1 MATIYTG
8 EYGSGTTAE
17 NALNTALMQY
27 PEIARTLIQQY
38 PRYAATYLLERTG
51 RYAKEKVLG
60 DNSFEWKVMGRYN
73 HPSYSNGWAS
83 TDGSTFNGV
92 TAATGA
98 TAVTSGNY
106 DNMDADGDAFYLSF
120 DGEGIYANVGT
131 GGFNFASFLNKW
143 DLVRFQSGAIA
154 VVTEDPIA
162 DVVRAATGGGLVTTA
177 ASAVVKFE
185 MVDGTSNPLLTND
198 IAAGAIVASIGSAF
212 PNGSDGA
219 DVGENW
225 VEPTTHKNYLTTM
238 RKKCTVTGKDLT
250 DVTWI
255 ENNGSRLWYFTREQ
269 MMMDEFM
276 YQQELQRWYG
286 RTSITNAVQSYAT
299 APTSSTLGTSG
310 TQATSMVAGDGLL
323 AQINASNQA
332 SYSMGALTED
342 IITEFI
348 AKISLNATSAEGN
361 EWVVFTGTEG
371 RLAFHRAMKDLI
383 VAPSGAM
390 TGGSMKGTS
399 GDVSLGAN
407 FVSYSALGNKIT
419 VAHNPVFDDPNLHS
433 TAGGTNAFGDNRL
446 KESAKMVFMDF
457 GKTSGVSNVELVT
470 KGAEGVNRSMI
481 KKYVA
486 GMVNPYDQKSMLSAN
501 ADDKF
506 ECHVLS
512 ESGIVVR
519 NPLSCG
525 ILSVS

>member
-1 MATIYTG
+1 MAKLYTG
-8 EYGSGTTAE
+8 TYGSGTTAE

-51 RYAKEKVLG
+51 RYAAEKVLG

-73 HPSYSNGWAS
+73 APSYSTGYVLGVSGDTAWTNSPTASGSAWAAADAANDVFS
-83 TDGSTFNGV
+83 ILMDGT
-92 TAATGA
+92 ATGR
-98 TAVTSGNY
+98 TP
-106 DNMDADGDAFYLSF
+106 D
-120 DGEGIYANVGT
+120 
-131 GGFNFASFLNKW
+131 FLNKW
-143 DLVRFQSGAIA
+143 DMVRFQSGATAI
-154 VVTEDPIA
+154 VIEDP
-162 DVVRAATGGGLVTTA
+162 RANDSGQG
-177 ASAVVKFE
+177 ASTDRIVKFE
-185 MVDGTSNPLLTND
+185 IIDASAQAVQTTDVAD
-198 IAAGAIVASIGSAF
+198 EAIIASIGSAF

-225 VEPTTHKNYLTTM
+225 VYPSTHQNWLTTM
-238 RKKCTVTGKDLT
+238 RKKCSVTGKDLT

-255 ENNGSRLWYFTREQ
+255 ENNGSKLWYFTREQ
-269 MMMDEFM
+269 QMMDEFM

-286 RTSITNAVQSYAT
+286 RKSITDT
-299 APTSSTLGTSG
+299 TSQRPGAYSSSVLGTSG
-310 TQATSMVAGDGLL
+310 TMATSMVSGDGLL
-323 AQINASNQA
+323 AQIDSSNQA
-332 SYSMGALTED
+332 SYSMGSLTED

-348 AKISLNATSAEGN
+348 AKISLNATAAEGN

-383 VAPSGAM
+383 VAPAGAM
-390 TGGSMKGTS
+390 TGGSMKGVN

-407 FVSYSALGNKIT
+407 FTSYSALGNKIT
-419 VAHNPVFDDPNLHS
+419 VAHCPVFDDPNLHS

-457 GKTSGVSNVELVT
+457 GKTSGISNIELVT

-486 GMVNPYDQKSMLSAN
+486 GMVNPYDQKAMLAAN

-512 ESGIVVR
+512 ETGIIVR

-525 ILSVS
+525 ILSAS

>member
-1 MATIYTG
+1 MYSG
-8 EYGSGTTAE
+8 SYGSGTTAE

-51 RYAKEKVLG
+51 RFATEKVLG

-73 HPSYSNGWAS
+73 RPSFNVGFFSTNGTSFTAS
-83 TDGSTFNGV
+83 GSV
-92 TAATGA
+92 TATGG
-98 TAVTSGNY
+98 TI
-106 DNMDADGDAFYLSF
+106 DDADANGDKFFLII
-120 DGEGIYANVGT
+120 EGDT
-131 GGFNFASFLNKW
+131 GSNNRTGDFLNKF
-143 DLVRFQSGAIA
+143 DMVRFQSGATALVI
-154 VVTEDPIA
+154 EDPISNTSSSGA
-162 DVVRAATGGGLVTTA
+162 STDHIVR
-177 ASAVVKFE
+177 FE
-185 MVDGTSNPLLTND
+185 MVDASAQALLPSD
-198 IAAGAIVASIGSAF
+198 IADEAIIASIGSAF

-219 DVGENW
+219 DVGENYVYPATYTNW
-225 VEPTTHKNYLTTM
+225 LTTM
-238 RKKCTVTGKDLT
+238 RKKCSVSGKDLT

-255 ENNGSRLWYFTREQ
+255 ENNGSRLWYFTKEQ

-286 RTSITNAVQSYAT
+286 RKSVTDTTIQRPGAY
-299 APTSSTLGTSG
+299 SSSALGTSG
-310 TQATSMVAGDGLL
+310 TMASSVITGDGLL
-323 AQINASNQA
+323 AQIDSANQA
-332 SYSMGALTED
+332 TYSMGSLTED

-348 AKISLNATSAEGN
+348 AKISLNTQSAEGN
-361 EWVVFTGTEG
+361 EFVVFTGTEG

-383 VAPSGAM
+383 VAPAGAM
-390 TGGSMKGTS
+390 TGGSMSGIG

-419 VAHNPVFDDPNLHS
+419 IAHCPVFDDPNLHS
-433 TAGGTNAFGDNRL
+433 AAGGTNSFGDNRL

-457 GKTSGVSNVELVT
+457 GKSSGVSNVELIT

-486 GMVNPYDQKSMLSAN
+486 GMVNPYDQQAILAAN

-506 ECHVLS
+506 EAHVLS
-512 ESGIVVR
+512 ETGIIVR

-525 ILSVS
+525 ILSAS

>member
-1 MATIYTG
+1 MAKLYTG
-8 EYGSGTTAE
+8 TYGAGTTAE

-51 RYAKEKVLG
+51 RYAAEKVLG

-73 HPSYSNGWAS
+73 APSYSTGYVKGVSADTSWTNS
-83 TDGSTFNGV
+83 PTGSSGAW
-92 TAATGA
+92 TAADA
-98 TAVTSGNY
+98 NDDVFEIL
-106 DNMDADGDAFYLSF
+106 MD
-120 DGEGIYANVGT
+120 GT
-131 GGFNFASFLNKW
+131 GGSPTRTPDFLNKW
-143 DLVRFQSGAIA
+143 DMVRFQSGATAI
-154 VVTEDPIA
+154 VIEDPRSN
-162 DVVRAATGGGLVTTA
+162 DSGQG
-177 ASAVVKFE
+177 ASTDRIVKFE
-185 MVDGTSNPLLTND
+185 IIDATAQAVQTTDVAD
-198 IAAGAIVASIGSAF
+198 EAIIASIGSAF

-225 VEPTTHKNYLTTM
+225 VYPSTHQNWLTTM
-238 RKKCTVTGKDLT
+238 RKKCSVTGKDLT

-255 ENNGSRLWYFTREQ
+255 ENNGSKLWYFTREQ
-269 MMMDEFM
+269 QMMDEFM

-286 RTSITNAVQSYAT
+286 RKSVTDTTVQRPGAY
-299 APTSSTLGTSG
+299 TSSVLGTSG
-310 TQATSMVAGDGLL
+310 AMGTSVVTGDGLL
-323 AQINASNQA
+323 AQIDSSNQA
-332 SYSMGALTED
+332 SYSMGSLTED

-383 VAPSGAM
+383 VAPAGAM
-390 TGGSMKGTS
+390 AGGTMKGTS

-419 VAHNPVFDDPNLHS
+419 VAHCPVFDDPNLHS
-433 TAGGTNAFGDNRL
+433 TAGGTNSFGDNRL

-457 GKTSGVSNVELVT
+457 GKTSGISNVELVT

-486 GMVNPYDQKSMLSAN
+486 GMVNPYDQKAMLAAN

-512 ESGIVVR
+512 ETGIVVR

-525 ILSVS
+525 ILSAS

>member
-1 MATIYTG
+1 MATMYTG
-8 EYGSGTTAE
+8 TYGAGTTAE

-27 PEIARTLIQQY
+27 PEIARTLIKQY

-51 RYAKEKVLG
+51 RYATEKVLG

-73 HPSYSNGWAS
+73 APSYSTGYVKGVSADTSWTNSLTTTTGAVWDAADANGDQFEVLI
-83 TDGSTFNGV
+83 DGT
-92 TAATGA
+92 ATGR
-98 TAVTSGNY
+98 TP
-106 DNMDADGDAFYLSF
+106 D
-120 DGEGIYANVGT
+120 
-131 GGFNFASFLNKW
+131 FLNKW
-143 DLVRFQSGAIA
+143 DMVRFQSGATALVI
-154 VVTEDPIA
+154 EDPRSN
-162 DVVRAATGGGLVTTA
+162 DSGQG
-177 ASAVVKFE
+177 ASTDRIVKFE
-185 MVDGTSNPLLTND
+185 MVDGASNSAVETD
-198 IAAGAIVASIGSAF
+198 FADEAIIASIGSAF

-225 VEPTTHKNYLTTM
+225 VYPSTHTNWLTTM
-238 RKKCTVTGKDLT
+238 RKKCSVTGKDLT

-255 ENNGSRLWYFTREQ
+255 ENNGSKLWYFTREQ
-269 MMMDEFM
+269 QMMDEFM

-286 RTSITNAVQSYAT
+286 RKSVTDTTIQRPGAY
-299 APTSSTLGTSG
+299 TSSAIGTSG
-310 TQATSMVAGDGLL
+310 TMASSVVTGDGLL
-323 AQINASNQA
+323 AQIDSSNQA
-332 SYSMGALTED
+332 SYSMGSLTED

-348 AKISLNATSAEGN
+348 AKISLNATAAEGN

-383 VAPSGAM
+383 VAPAGAM
-390 TGGSMKGTS
+390 TGGSMKGVS
-399 GDVSLGAN
+399 GDVHLGAN
-407 FVSYSALGNKIT
+407 FASYSALGNKIT
-419 VAHNPVFDDPNLHS
+419 VAHCPVFDDPNLHS

-486 GMVNPYDQKSMLSAN
+486 GMVNPYDQKAMLAAN

-512 ESGIVVR
+512 ETGIIVR

-525 ILSVS
+525 ILSAS

>member
-1 MATIYTG
+1 MAQVYTG
-8 EYGSGTTAE
+8 TYGSGTTAE

-51 RYAKEKVLG
+51 RFATEKVLG

-73 HPSYSNGWAS
+73 APSFSTGFFKGVSADTSFTSSPTSGTGIILDAADANGDVFEIII
-83 TDGSTFNGV
+83 DGT
-92 TAATGA
+92 ATGR
-98 TAVTSGNY
+98 TGN
-106 DNMDADGDAFYLSF
+106 
-120 DGEGIYANVGT
+120 
-131 GGFNFASFLNKW
+131 FLNKF
-143 DLVRFQSGAIA
+143 DMVRFQSGATALVI
-154 VVTEDPIA
+154 EDPIA
-162 DVVRAATGGGLVTTA
+162 NTSGSAATTDFI
-177 ASAVVKFE
+177 VKFE
-185 MVDGTSNPLLTND
+185 MVDASAQALLETD
-198 IAAGAIVASIGSAF
+198 VADEAIIASIGSAF

-219 DVGENW
+219 DVGENYVYPSTYTNW
-225 VEPTTHKNYLTTM
+225 LTTM
-238 RKKCTVTGKDLT
+238 RKKVSVSGKDLT
-250 DVTWI
+250 DVSWI
-255 ENNGSRLWYFTREQ
+255 ENNGSRLWYFTKEQ

-286 RTSITNAVQSYAT
+286 RKSVTDTTVQRPNAY
-299 APTSSTLGTSG
+299 SSSAIGTSG
-310 TQATSMVAGDGLL
+310 TMASSVITGDGLL
-323 AQINASNQA
+323 AQIDSANQA
-332 SYSMGALTED
+332 TYSMGSLTED

-348 AKISLNATSAEGN
+348 AKISLNTQSAEGN
-361 EWVVFTGTEG
+361 EFVVFTGTEG

-383 VAPSGAM
+383 VAPAGAF
-390 TGGSMKGTS
+390 TGGSMSGVS

-419 VAHNPVFDDPNLHS
+419 IAHCPVFDDPNLHS
-433 TAGGTNAFGDNRL
+433 AAGGTNSFGDNRL

-457 GKTSGVSNVELVT
+457 GKSSGVSNVELIT

-486 GMVNPYDQKSMLSAN
+486 GMVNPYDQKAILAAN

-506 ECHVLS
+506 EAHVLS
-512 ESGIVVR
+512 ETGIIVR

-525 ILSVS
+525 ILSAS

>member
-1 MATIYTG
+1 MAKLYTG
-8 EYGSGTTAE
+8 TYGAGTTAE

-51 RYAKEKVLG
+51 RFASEKVLG

-73 HPSYSNGWAS
+73 APSYSTGAFLGVSADTAWTSSPTSTTGIILDAADANGDVFS
-83 TDGSTFNGV
+83 ILIDGT
-92 TAATGA
+92 ATGR
-98 TAVTSGNY
+98 TP
-106 DNMDADGDAFYLSF
+106 D
-120 DGEGIYANVGT
+120 
-131 GGFNFASFLNKW
+131 FLNKW
-143 DLVRFQSGAIA
+143 DMVRFQSGATALVI
-154 VVTEDPIA
+154 EDPRSN
-162 DVVRAATGGGLVTTA
+162 DSGSG
-177 ASAVVKFE
+177 ASTDRIVKFE
-185 MVDGTSNPLLTND
+185 MVDASAQALLETD
-198 IAAGAIVASIGSAF
+198 VADEAIIASIGSAF

-225 VEPTTHKNYLTTM
+225 VYPSTHTNWLTTM
-238 RKKCTVTGKDLT
+238 RKKCSVTGKDLT

-255 ENNGSRLWYFTREQ
+255 ENNGSKLWYFTREQ
-269 MMMDEFM
+269 QMMDEFM

-286 RTSITNAVQSYAT
+286 RKSVTDTTVQRPGAY
-299 APTSSTLGTSG
+299 TSSVLGTSG
-310 TQATSMVAGDGLL
+310 AMGTSVVTGDGLL
-323 AQINASNQA
+323 AQIDSSNQA
-332 SYSMGALTED
+332 SYSMGSLTED

-383 VAPSGAM
+383 VAPAGAM
-390 TGGSMKGTS
+390 AGGTMKGTS

-419 VAHNPVFDDPNLHS
+419 VAHCPVFDDPNLHS
-433 TAGGTNAFGDNRL
+433 TAGGTNSFGDNRL

-457 GKTSGVSNVELVT
+457 GKTSGISNVELVT

-486 GMVNPYDQKSMLSAN
+486 GMVNPYDQKAMLAAN

-512 ESGIVVR
+512 ETGIVVR

-525 ILSVS
+525 ILSAS

>member
-1 MATIYTG
+1 MAKFYTG
-8 EYGSGTTAE
+8 TYGSGTTAE
-17 NALNTALMQY
+17 NALNTALLQY
-27 PEIARTLIQQY
+27 PEIARTLISQY

-73 HPSYSNGWAS
+73 APTYMTGHFS
-83 TDGSTFNGV
+83 TTGV
-92 TAATGA
+92 GAFTAAGSVTTTTG
-98 TAVTSGNY
+98 VII
-106 DNMDADGDAFYLSF
+106 DDADANGDQFYLIC
-120 DGEGIYANVGT
+120 DDTTAGRT
-131 GGFNFASFLNKW
+131 GNFLNKW
-143 DLVRFQSGAIA
+143 DMVRFQSGATALVI
-154 VVTEDPIA
+154 EDPVA
-162 DVVRAATGGGLVTTA
+162 NNSGSAATTDYI
-177 ASAVVKFE
+177 VKFE
-185 MVDGTSNPLLTND
+185 MVGAHDGTSVVAGLETAD
-198 IAAGAIVASIGSAF
+198 ITDEAIVASIGSAF

-225 VEPTTHKNYLTTM
+225 VYPSTHTNWLTTM
-238 RKKCTVTGKDLT
+238 RKKCSVTGKDLT

-255 ENNGSRLWYFTREQ
+255 ENNGSKLWYFTREQ
-269 MMMDEFM
+269 QMMDEFM

-286 RTSITNAVQSYAT
+286 RRSTSDTTVQRPT
-299 APTSSTLGTSG
+299 AYSHSSLGTSG
-310 TQATSMVAGDGLL
+310 TMASSVVTGDGLL
-323 AQINASNQA
+323 AQINSSNQA
-332 SYSMGALTED
+332 SYSMGSLTED

-371 RLAFHRAMKDLI
+371 RIDIHRAMKDLI
-383 VAPSGAM
+383 VAPAGAM
-390 TGGSMKGTS
+390 QGGSMKGVN

-407 FVSYSALGNKIT
+407 FTSYSALGNKIT
-419 VAHNPVFDDPNLHS
+419 VAHCPVFDDPNLHS
-433 TAGGTNAFGDNRL
+433 TAGGTNSFGDNRL

-457 GKTSGVSNVELVT
+457 GKTSGTSNVELIT
-470 KGAEGVNRSMI
+470 KGAEGINRSMI

-486 GMVNPYDQKSMLSAN
+486 GMVNPYDQKAMLAAN

-525 ILSVS
+525 ILSAS

>member
-1 MATIYTG
+1 MAKLYTG
-8 EYGSGTTAE
+8 TYGAGTTAE

-73 HPSYSNGWAS
+73 APSYSTGAFLGVSADTAWTSSPTSTTGIILDAADANGDVFS
-83 TDGSTFNGV
+83 VLIDGT
-92 TAATGA
+92 ATGR
-98 TAVTSGNY
+98 TP
-106 DNMDADGDAFYLSF
+106 D
-120 DGEGIYANVGT
+120 
-131 GGFNFASFLNKW
+131 FLNKW
-143 DLVRFQSGAIA
+143 DMVRFQSGATALVI
-154 VVTEDPIA
+154 EDPRSN
-162 DVVRAATGGGLVTTA
+162 DSGSG
-177 ASAVVKFE
+177 ASTDRIVKFE
-185 MVDGTSNPLLTND
+185 MVDASAQALLETD
-198 IAAGAIVASIGSAF
+198 VADEAIIASIGSAF

-225 VEPTTHKNYLTTM
+225 VYPSTHTNWLTTM
-238 RKKCTVTGKDLT
+238 RKKCSVTGKDLT

-255 ENNGSRLWYFTREQ
+255 ENNGSKLWYFTREQ
-269 MMMDEFM
+269 QMMDEFM

-286 RTSITNAVQSYAT
+286 RTSVTDSTVQRPQAY
-299 APTSSTLGTSG
+299 SSSSIGTSG
-310 TQATSMVAGDGLL
+310 TMGTSVVTGDGLL
-323 AQINASNQA
+323 AQIDSSNQA
-332 SYSMGALTED
+332 SYSMGSLTED

-348 AKISLNATSAEGN
+348 AKISLNATAAEGN

-383 VAPSGAM
+383 VAPAGAM
-390 TGGSMKGTS
+390 TGGSMKGVS
-399 GDVSLGAN
+399 GDVHLGAN
-407 FVSYSALGNKIT
+407 FASYSALGNKIT
-419 VAHNPVFDDPNLHS
+419 VAHCPVFDDPNLHS
-433 TAGGTNAFGDNRL
+433 SAGGTNAFGDNRL

-457 GKTSGVSNVELVT
+457 GKTSGISNVELVT

-486 GMVNPYDQKSMLSAN
+486 GMVNPYDQKAMLAAN

-512 ESGIVVR
+512 ETGIIVR

-525 ILSVS
+525 ILSAS

>member
-1 MATIYTG
+1 MAKLYTG
-8 EYGSGTTAE
+8 TYGSGTTAE

-51 RYAKEKVLG
+51 RFAAEKVLG

-73 HPSYSNGWAS
+73 APSY
-83 TDGSTFNGV
+83 
-92 TAATGA
+92 ATGFFKGVSA
-98 TAVTSGNY
+98 DTSFTNTPTSTTGIIL
-106 DNMDADGDAFYLSF
+106 DGADADGDVFELII
-120 DGEGIYANVGT
+120 DGTAT
-131 GGFNFASFLNKW
+131 GRTGDFLNKF
-143 DLVRFQSGAIA
+143 DMVRFQSGATAI
-154 VVTEDPIA
+154 VIEDPITNTSGS
-162 DVVRAATGGGLVTTA
+162 AAVTDFI
-177 ASAVVKFE
+177 VKFE
-185 MVDGTSNPLLTND
+185 MVDGTANPLLETD
-198 IAAGAIVASIGSAF
+198 VADEAIAASIGSAF

-219 DVGENW
+219 DVGENY
-225 VEPTTHKNYLTTM
+225 VYPSTHTNWLTTM
-238 RKKCTVTGKDLT
+238 RKKCSVTGKDLT

-255 ENNGSRLWYFTREQ
+255 ENNGSKLWYFTKEQ
-269 MMMDEFM
+269 MMMDEYM

-286 RTSITNAVQSYAT
+286 RTSVTDTTIQRPGAY
-299 APTSSTLGTSG
+299 TSSAIGTSG
-310 TQATSMVAGDGLL
+310 TMASSIVSGDGLL
-323 AQINASNQA
+323 AQIDSSNQA
-332 SYSMGALTED
+332 SYSMGSLTED

-348 AKISLNATSAEGN
+348 AKISLNATAAEGN

-383 VAPSGAM
+383 VAPAGAM
-390 TGGSMKGTS
+390 TGGSMNGIS
-399 GDVSLGAN
+399 GEVHLGAN
-407 FVSYSALGNKIT
+407 FASYSALGNKIT
-419 VAHNPVFDDPNLHS
+419 VAHCPVFDDPNLHS
-433 TAGGTNAFGDNRL
+433 SAGGTNAFGDNRL

-486 GMVNPYDQKSMLSAN
+486 GMVNPYDQKAMLAAN

-512 ESGIVVR
+512 ETGIIVR

-525 ILSVS
+525 ILSAS

>member
-1 MATIYTG
+1 MAKLYTG
-8 EYGSGTTAE
+8 TYGAGTTAE

-73 HPSYSNGWAS
+73 APSYS
-83 TDGSTFNGV
+83 
-92 TAATGA
+92 
-98 TAVTSGNY
+98 
-106 DNMDADGDAFYLSF
+106 
-120 DGEGIYANVGT
+120 T
-131 GGFNFASFLNKW
+131 GGFLGVSDNTTWTASPTATTGTTLDAADVNGDVFSVLIDGTATGRTPDFLNKW
-143 DLVRFQSGAIA
+143 DMVRFQSGATALVI
-154 VVTEDPIA
+154 EDPRSN
-162 DVVRAATGGGLVTTA
+162 DSGLG
-177 ASAVVKFE
+177 ASTDRIVKFE
-185 MVDGTSNPLLTND
+185 MVDASAQALLETD
-198 IAAGAIVASIGSAF
+198 VADEAIIASIGSAF

-225 VEPTTHKNYLTTM
+225 VYPSTHTNWLTTM
-238 RKKCTVTGKDLT
+238 RKKCSVTGKDLT

-255 ENNGSRLWYFTREQ
+255 ENNGSKLWYFTREQ
-269 MMMDEFM
+269 QMMDEFM

-286 RTSITNAVQSYAT
+286 RKSVTDTTVQRPGAY
-299 APTSSTLGTSG
+299 TSSALGTSG
-310 TQATSMVAGDGLL
+310 TMASSVVSGDGIL
-323 AQINASNQA
+323 AQINSSNQA
-332 SYSMGALTED
+332 SYSMGSLTED

-348 AKISLNATSAEGN
+348 AKISLNATAAEGN

-390 TGGSMKGTS
+390 TGGSMKGVS
-399 GDVSLGAN
+399 GDVHLGAN
-407 FVSYSALGNKIT
+407 FASYSALGNKIT
-419 VAHNPVFDDPNLHS
+419 VAHCPVFDDPNLHS
-433 TAGGTNAFGDNRL
+433 TAGGTNSFGDNRL

-457 GKTSGVSNVELVT
+457 GKTSGISNVELVT

-486 GMVNPYDQKSMLSAN
+486 GMVNPYDQKAMLAAN

-512 ESGIVVR
+512 ETGIVVR

-525 ILSVS
+525 ILSAS

>member
-1 MATIYTG
+1 MAKMYTG
-8 EYGSGTTAE
+8 TYGSGTTAE

-51 RYAKEKVLG
+51 RFATEKVLG

-73 HPSYSNGWAS
+73 APSFSTGFFKGVSADTSFTSSPTSTTGIILDGADANGDVFEIII
-83 TDGSTFNGV
+83 DGT
-92 TAATGA
+92 ATGR
-98 TAVTSGNY
+98 TGN
-106 DNMDADGDAFYLSF
+106 
-120 DGEGIYANVGT
+120 
-131 GGFNFASFLNKW
+131 FLNKF
-143 DLVRFQSGAIA
+143 DMVRFQSGATALVI
-154 VVTEDPIA
+154 EDPIA
-162 DVVRAATGGGLVTTA
+162 NTSGSAATTDFI
-177 ASAVVKFE
+177 VKFE
-185 MVDGTSNPLLTND
+185 MVDASTQALLETD
-198 IAAGAIVASIGSAF
+198 VADEAIIASIGSAF

-219 DVGENW
+219 DVGENYVYPSTYTNW
-225 VEPTTHKNYLTTM
+225 LTTM
-238 RKKCTVTGKDLT
+238 RKKCSVSGKDLT

-255 ENNGSRLWYFTREQ
+255 ENNGSRLWYFTKEQ

-286 RTSITNAVQSYAT
+286 RKSVTDTTIQRPSAY
-299 APTSSTLGTSG
+299 SSSALGTSG
-310 TQATSMVAGDGLL
+310 TMASSVITGDGLL
-323 AQINASNQA
+323 AQIDSANQA
-332 SYSMGALTED
+332 TYSMGSLTED

-348 AKISLNATSAEGN
+348 AKISLNTQSAEGN
-361 EWVVFTGTEG
+361 EFVVFTGTEG

-383 VAPSGAM
+383 VAPAGAF
-390 TGGSMKGTS
+390 TGGSMSGVS

-419 VAHNPVFDDPNLHS
+419 IAHCPVFDDPNLHS
-433 TAGGTNAFGDNRL
+433 AAGGTNSFGDNRL

-457 GKTSGVSNVELVT
+457 GKSSGVSNVELIT

-486 GMVNPYDQKSMLSAN
+486 GMVNPYDQKAILAAN

-506 ECHVLS
+506 EAHVLS
-512 ESGIVVR
+512 ETGIIVR

-525 ILSVS
+525 ILSAS

>member
-1 MATIYTG
+1 MANLYTG
-8 EYGSGTTAE
+8 TYGSGTTAE

-51 RYAKEKVLG
+51 RFASEKVLG

-73 HPSYSNGWAS
+73 APSYSTGFFKGVSADTSFTSSPTSSTGIILDGADANGDVFEIII
-83 TDGSTFNGV
+83 DGT
-92 TAATGA
+92 ATGR
-98 TAVTSGNY
+98 TGN
-106 DNMDADGDAFYLSF
+106 
-120 DGEGIYANVGT
+120 
-131 GGFNFASFLNKW
+131 FLNKF
-143 DLVRFQSGAIA
+143 DMVRFQSGATAI
-154 VVTEDPIA
+154 VKEDPIA
-162 DVVRAATGGGLVTTA
+162 NTSGSAATTDYI
-177 ASAVVKFE
+177 VKFE
-185 MVDGTSNPLLTND
+185 MVDASAQALLETD
-198 IAAGAIVASIGSAF
+198 VADEAIIASIGSAF

-219 DVGENW
+219 DVGENY
-225 VEPTTHKNYLTTM
+225 VYPSTHSNWLTTM
-238 RKKCTVTGKDLT
+238 RKKCSVTGKDLT

-255 ENNGSRLWYFTREQ
+255 ENNGSRLWYFTKEQ

-286 RTSITNAVQSYAT
+286 RKSVTDTSIQRPGAYS
-299 APTSSTLGTSG
+299 TSAIGTSG
-310 TQATSMVAGDGLL
+310 TMASSVVTGDGLL
-323 AQINASNQA
+323 AQIDSSNQA
-332 SYSMGALTED
+332 SYSMGSLTED

-348 AKISLNATSAEGN
+348 AKISLNATAAEGN

-383 VAPSGAM
+383 VAPAGAM
-390 TGGSMKGTS
+390 TGGSMNGVN

-419 VAHNPVFDDPNLHS
+419 VAHCPVFDDPNLHS
-433 TAGGTNAFGDNRL
+433 SAGGTNAFGDNRL

-486 GMVNPYDQKSMLSAN
+486 GMVNPYDQKAMLAAN

-512 ESGIVVR
+512 ETGIIVR

-525 ILSVS
+525 ILSAS

>member
-1 MATIYTG
+1 MAKFYTG
-8 EYGSGTTAE
+8 TYGAGTTAE
-17 NALNTALMQY
+17 NALNTALLQY
-27 PEIARTLIQQY
+27 PEIARTLISQY

-73 HPSYSNGWAS
+73 APTYMTGHFS
-83 TDGSTFNGV
+83 TTGV
-92 TAATGA
+92 GAFTAAASVTTTTG
-98 TAVTSGNY
+98 VII
-106 DNMDADGDAFYLSF
+106 DDADANGDQFYLIC
-120 DGEGIYANVGT
+120 DDTTAGRT
-131 GGFNFASFLNKW
+131 GNFLNKW
-143 DLVRFQSGAIA
+143 DMVRFQSGATALVI
-154 VVTEDPIA
+154 EDPVA
-162 DVVRAATGGGLVTTA
+162 NTSGSAATTDY
-177 ASAVVKFE
+177 VVKFE
-185 MVDGTSNPLLTND
+185 MVGAHDGTSVVAGLKTAD
-198 IAAGAIVASIGSAF
+198 ITDEAIVASIGSAF

-225 VEPTTHKNYLTTM
+225 VYPSTHTNWLTTM
-238 RKKCTVTGKDLT
+238 RKKCSVTGKDLT

-255 ENNGSRLWYFTREQ
+255 ENNGSKLWYFTREQ
-269 MMMDEFM
+269 QMMDEFM

-286 RTSITNAVQSYAT
+286 RRSTSDTSVQRPSAYSH
-299 APTSSTLGTSG
+299 SSLGTSG
-310 TQATSMVAGDGLL
+310 TMASSVVTGDGLL
-323 AQINASNQA
+323 AQINSSNQA
-332 SYSMGALTED
+332 SYSMGSLTED

-348 AKISLNATSAEGN
+348 AKISLNANSAEGN

-371 RLAFHRAMKDLI
+371 RLAFHRAMKDLL
-383 VAPSGAM
+383 VAPAGSMG
-390 TGGSMKGTS
+390 GGSMKGVN

-407 FVSYSALGNKIT
+407 FTSYSALGNKIT
-419 VAHNPVFDDPNLHS
+419 VAHCPVFDDPNLHS
-433 TAGGTNAFGDNRL
+433 TAGGTNSFGDNRL

-457 GKTSGVSNVELVT
+457 GKTSGISNVELIT
-470 KGAEGVNRSMI
+470 KGAEGINRSMI

-486 GMVNPYDQKSMLSAN
+486 GMVNPYDQKAMLAAN

-525 ILSVS
+525 ILSAS

>member
-1 MATIYTG
+1 MATMYNGT
-8 EYGSGTTAE
+8 YGAGTTAE

-73 HPSYSNGWAS
+73 APSYSTGAVLGVSADTSWTAS
-83 TDGSTFNGV
+83 PTASSGAW
-92 TAATGA
+92 TAADAANDVFSILIDG
-98 TAVTSGNY
+98 TAGSPTRTP
-106 DNMDADGDAFYLSF
+106 D
-120 DGEGIYANVGT
+120 
-131 GGFNFASFLNKW
+131 FLNKW
-143 DLVRFQSGAIA
+143 DMVRFQSGATA
-154 VVTEDPIA
+154 VVIEDPRSN
-162 DVVRAATGGGLVTTA
+162 DSGSG
-177 ASAVVKFE
+177 ASTDRIVKFE
-185 MVDGTSNPLLTND
+185 IVDASAQAVQTTD
-198 IAAGAIVASIGSAF
+198 VADEAIIASIGSAF

-225 VEPTTHKNYLTTM
+225 VYPSTHTNWLTTM
-238 RKKCTVTGKDLT
+238 RKKCSVTGKDLT

-255 ENNGSRLWYFTREQ
+255 ENNGSKLWYFTREQ
-269 MMMDEFM
+269 QMMDEFM

-286 RTSITNAVQSYAT
+286 RKSVTDSTVQRPGAY
-299 APTSSTLGTSG
+299 TSSVLGTSG
-310 TQATSMVAGDGLL
+310 TMASSMVSGDGLL
-323 AQINASNQA
+323 AQINSSNQA
-332 SYSMGALTED
+332 SYSMGSLTED

-348 AKISLNATSAEGN
+348 AKISLNATAAEGN

-390 TGGSMKGTS
+390 AGGTMKGTS

-419 VAHNPVFDDPNLHS
+419 VAHCPVFDDPNLHS
-433 TAGGTNAFGDNRL
+433 TAGGTNSFGDNRL

-470 KGAEGVNRSMI
+470 KGAEGINRSMI

-486 GMVNPYDQKSMLSAN
+486 GMVNPYDQKAMLAAN

-512 ESGIVVR
+512 ETGIVVR

-525 ILSVS
+525 ILSAS